1 MSEEFQKFSVL
12 WHWQVMVCMNE
23 VSCGIFVST
32 VCSR

>member
-23 VSCGIFVST
+23 ISCGVFVSA